1 MADALETDESEDHG
15 GLFDKISNFFVDIT
29 PDPTTEADLTVADSS
44 AGKSSA
50 GKSPTPNVGVSNP
63 PRTAQVAGVG
73 RVLVDQNILSVL
85 MDQLDQEATPKIQ
98 GFLETYKGLAAVQPP
113 AQAYQ
118 GALALSKVSKK
129 EISEFIQRKQDKLG
143 VVKADYVSKMELSR
157 TNQVA
162 ECDIK
167 KKDLETNLS
176 SIDQQ
181 IASLQADRNQ
191 ISNDLN
197 AAAGEIIKINDSHE
211 QNKGIF
217 EATVAEATRLL
228 TAESEQLLS

>member
-1 MADALETDESEDHG
+1 MADVVETDETGDHG
-15 GLFDKISNFFVDIT
+15 SLFDKITGFFYEVT
-29 PDPTTEADLTVADSS
+29 PSPTAEDDLASPESS
-44 AGKSSA
+44 TDKSTAGKPSA
-50 GKSPTPNVGVSNP
+50 VNVGVP
-63 PRTAQVAGVG
+63 TLPRTAQVAAVG

-85 MDQLDQEATPKIQ
+85 MEKLDQEATPKIQ

-113 AQAYQ
+113 SQAYQ

-143 VVKADYVSKMELSR
+143 VVKADYISKMDQSR
-157 TNQVA
+157 TEQVA
-162 ECDIK
+162 QCDIK
-167 KKDLETNLS
+167 KKDLERNLS

-181 IASLQADRNQ
+181 IANLQADRNQ
-191 ISNDLN
+191 VSNDLN
-197 AAAGEIIKINDSHE
+197 AAAGEITRINDTHD

-228 TAESEQLLS
+228 TVESEQLLS